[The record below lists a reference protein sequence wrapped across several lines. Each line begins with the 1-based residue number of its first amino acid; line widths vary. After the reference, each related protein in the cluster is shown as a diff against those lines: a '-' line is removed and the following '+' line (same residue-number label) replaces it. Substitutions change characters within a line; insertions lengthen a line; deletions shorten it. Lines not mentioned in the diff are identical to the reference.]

1 MLNRE
6 EYTLEIKLFFKPKS
20 NAKSKGKCQFE
31 RENTIPAV
39 YKGHHGKNQIFFKQK
54 LFYTVYTVLPD
65 HRGSTFVIAHMHT
78 MLKEISESLESAWV
92 NKNWHLLF

>member
-1 MLNRE
+1 MAAKELKKIMLNRE

-20 NAKSKGKCQFE
+20 NAKSKGKCQLE

-39 YKGHHGKNQIFFKQK
+39 YKGHHERIRFFFKQK

-65 HRGSTFVIAHMHT
+65 HRGSTLLHT
-78 MLKEISESLESAWV
+78 CTQR
-92 NKNWHLLF
+92 